1 MLVSKGELLE
11 RVTAMEELEQKVK
24 EQAMQS
30 EYQSHLR
37 EQYFQDA
44 LTKQK
49 AEAHAKL
56 VEASEHYDEPAS
68 RRRRWRARCR
78 SRCWRRTRRT

>member
-1 MLVSKGELLE
+1 
-11 RVTAMEELEQKVK
+11 MEEFEQKVK

-56 VEASEHYDEPAS
+56 VEASEHYDELRVAKEAM
-68 RRRRWRARCR
+68 ARDVEQ
-78 SRCWRRTRRT
+78 SAADAAP